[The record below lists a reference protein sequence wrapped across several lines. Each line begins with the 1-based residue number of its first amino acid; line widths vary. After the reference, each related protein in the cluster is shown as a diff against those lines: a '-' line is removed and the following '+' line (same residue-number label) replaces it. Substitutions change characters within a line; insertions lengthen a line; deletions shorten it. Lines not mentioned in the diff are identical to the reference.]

1 MLQEQHSLEPGHGRS
16 LQRGRDW
23 PPPGTVAET
32 QIPLLPGQQAHG
44 GHGQLSLQSPRG
56 RFRAHV
62 RQANLQSRCLWASAE
77 THSNDG
83 PAEMAG
89 RTRKL
94 TGGVDEAD
102 HGSVLPVNIWDAQQ
116 AEWPKC
122 GSVFFSD
129 TRVRITLH

>member
-1 MLQEQHSLEPGHGRS
+1 MQKHRFLCYQGNRHTEDTVNCPFKVPGGVLEPMSDKQTSKG
-16 LQRGRDW
+16 
-23 PPPGTVAET
+23 
-32 QIPLLPGQQAHG
+32 
-44 GHGQLSLQSPRG
+44 
-56 RFRAHV
+56 
-62 RQANLQSRCLWASAE
+62 CLWASAE

-102 HGSVLPVNIWDAQQ
+102 HGSVLPVNIWDGQR